1 LKKWFTELVTI
12 TKSFNINIRNFMIA
26 NFCTQ
31 IGMGVFMVM
40 YNIYIKELGLSE
52 SVNGSVVSLNALA
65 LVIMLVPAG
74 LISDRLGRKNL
85 IVAGTILTICMLT
98 MRSLATSEQSIL
110 ALAFCTGLVWAFVQ
124 VSGVPFLAENSTA
137 QERMHLFSIHFSLVT
152 IANVLGNLFGGVL
165 ADAFQLF
172 GMPVVESI
180 RFTLLVGCCIFL
192 AGIPFMLKVKIPTR
206 KARLTAKASSDI
218 GQSSKPNFK
227 RNFKMIALF
236 SVSNCLIGIGA
247 GLVIP
252 YLNLYF
258 SNRFDAA
265 NSTIG
270 FILALGSAM
279 TAVAMLLGPKLVA
292 RVGKVNALLIF
303 QFASIPF
310 LFLSAFTNSLMLA
323 VIGFLMRQALMNAG
337 NPITSAIAMEV
348 VDDRYKGFA
357 NSVNQM
363 IFNVGWALMG
373 LPAAWLVTTYG
384 NYWGYAYTFTITG
397 CIYLVASMYFYL
409 VFGKRYKLKDTIK

>member
-1 LKKWFTELVTI
+1 MIKWLKELVLTI
-12 TKSFNINIRNFMIA
+12 KSFNQNIRYFMIA

-31 IGMGVFMVM
+31 IGMGVFSVM
-40 YNIYIKELGLSE
+40 YNIYIKELGLSA
-52 SVNGSVVSLNALA
+52 SVNGSVISLNALA

-85 IVAGTILTICMLT
+85 IVIGTSLMICML
-98 MRSLATSEQSIL
+98 MARSIVSTEQSIL
-110 ALAFCTGLVWAFVQ
+110 TLAFCTGLIWAFVQ
-124 VSGVPFLAENSTA
+124 VSGVPFLAENSTTK
-137 QERMHLFSIHFSLVT
+137 ERMNLFSIHFSLVT
-152 IANVLGNLFGGVL
+152 IANVIGNLFGGVL
-165 ADAFQLF
+165 ADVFELL
-172 GMPVVESI
+172 GLPVVQSI
-180 RFTLLVGCCIFL
+180 RIALLIGS
-192 AGIPFMLKVKIPTR
+192 GILILGLPFMFRVKIPTR
-206 KARLTAKASSDI
+206 KARLAK
-218 GQSSKPNFK
+218 QSEELGHEIQKPNLKF
-227 RNFKMIALF
+227 NVKMIALF
-236 SVSNCLIGIGA
+236 SVSNVLIGIGA

-258 SNRFDAA
+258 ANRFDAA

-270 FILALGSAM
+270 LILALGSAM
-279 TAVAMLLGPKLVA
+279 TAVAMLLGPKLVN
-292 RVGKVNALLIF
+292 RVGKVHALLIF
-303 QFASIPF
+303 QLASIPF
-310 LFLSAFTNSLMLA
+310 LFLSAFTTSLFLA
-323 VIGFLMRQALMNAG
+323 ALGFLMRQALMNAG

-397 CIYLVASMYFYL
+397 CIYLVASIYFYM
-409 VFGKRYKLKDTIK
+409 VFGRKFKLKDAKA

>member
-1 LKKWFTELVTI
+1 ML
-12 TKSFNINIRNFMIA
+12 A

-31 IGMGVFMVM
+31 IGMGIFGVM
-40 YNIYIKELGLSE
+40 YNLYIRELGLSE
-52 SVNGSVVSLNALA
+52 AVNGRVVSLNALA

-85 IVAGTILTICMLT
+85 IVVGTLLTAFMLST
-98 MRSLATSEQSIL
+98 RSFATTEHMI
-110 ALAFCTGLVWAFVQ
+110 AIFAFCTGLVWAFVQ
-124 VSGVPFLAENSTA
+124 VSSVPFLAENSTA
-137 QERMHLFSIHFSLVT
+137 KERMNLFSIHFSLVT

-165 ADAFQLF
+165 ADLFKLF
-172 GMPVVESI
+172 GASGVTSI
-180 RFTLLVGCCIFL
+180 RYTLLIGCL
-192 AGIPFMLKVKIPTR
+192 TLLMGLPYMLKVKIPTR
-206 KARLTAKASSDI
+206 KQRLATKQTTERHAI
-218 GQSSKPNFK
+218 KPSFK
-227 RNFKMIALF
+227 KNFKMIALF
-236 SVSNCLIGIGA
+236 SVSNVLIGIGA

-258 SNRFDAA
+258 ANRFEAP
-265 NSTIG
+265 NSAIG

-279 TAVAMLLGPKLVA
+279 TAVAMLLGPKLVD

-303 QFASIPF
+303 QLASIPF
-310 LFLSAFTNSLMLA
+310 LFLSAFTNSLLLA
-323 VIGFLMRQALMNAG
+323 ALGFLMRQALMNAG

-373 LPAAWLVTTYG
+373 LPAAWLVTQYG

-397 CIYLVASMYFYL
+397 CIYLVASIYFYF
-409 VFGKRYKLKDTIK
+409 VFGRRYKLQDAK

>member
-1 LKKWFTELVTI
+1 MKKWFTELVTI

-40 YNIYIKELGLSE
+40 YNIYIKELGLSA

-85 IVAGTILTICMLT
+85 IVAGTLLTICMLT
-98 MRSLATSEQSIL
+98 MRSFATSEQSIL

-124 VSGVPFLAENSTA
+124 VSGVPFLAENSST

-152 IANVLGNLFGGVL
+152 VANVLGNLFGGIL
-165 ADAFQLF
+165 ADVFQLF

-180 RFTLLVGCCIFL
+180 RYTLLVGCCIFL
-192 AGIPFMLKVKIPTR
+192 VGIPFMLKVKIPTR
-206 KARLTAKASSDI
+206 KARLASKESSNNE
-218 GQSSKPNFK
+218 QTSKPSFK
-227 RNFKMIALF
+227 RNLKMIVLF

-279 TAVAMLLGPKLVA
+279 TAVAMLLGPKLVE

-310 LFLSAFTNSLMLA
+310 LFLSAFTNSLLLA
-323 VIGFLMRQALMNAG
+323 AIGFLMRQALMNAG

-397 CIYLVASMYFYL
+397 CIYLIASTYFYFM
-409 VFGKRYKLKDTIK
+409 FGKKYKLKDAK

>member
-1 LKKWFTELVTI
+1 
-12 TKSFNINIRNFMIA
+12 MIA

-85 IVAGTILTICMLT
+85 IVIGTLLTICLLT

-124 VSGVPFLAENSTA
+124 VSGVPFLAENSSA

-152 IANVLGNLFGGVL
+152 IANVLGNLFGGIL
-165 ADAFQLF
+165 ADTFQLF

-180 RFTLLVGCCIFL
+180 RFSLLVGCCIFL
-192 AGIPFMLKVKIPTR
+192 VGIPFMLKVKIPTR
-206 KARLTAKASSDI
+206 KVRLASKAEKT
-218 GQSSKPNFK
+218 SKPNFK
-227 RNFKMIALF
+227 RNLKMIVLF
-236 SVSNCLIGIGA
+236 SISNCLIGIGA

-258 SNRFDAA
+258 ANRFEAA

-310 LFLSAFTNSLMLA
+310 LFLSAFTHSLMLA
-323 VIGFLMRQALMNAG
+323 AIGFLMRQALMNAG

-397 CIYLVASMYFYL
+397 GIYLVASLYFYF
-409 VFGKRYKLKDTIK
+409 VFGKKYKLKDAMK

>member
-1 LKKWFTELVTI
+1 
-12 TKSFNINIRNFMIA
+12 MIA

-31 IGMGVFMVM
+31 IGIGVFMVM

-85 IVAGTILTICMLT
+85 IVIGTLLTICLLT

-124 VSGVPFLAENSTA
+124 VSGVPFLAENSSA

-152 IANVLGNLFGGVL
+152 IANVLGNLFGGIL
-165 ADAFQLF
+165 ADTFQLF

-180 RFTLLVGCCIFL
+180 RFSLLVGCCIFL
-192 AGIPFMLKVKIPTR
+192 VGIPFMLKVKIPTR
-206 KARLTAKASSDI
+206 KVRLASKAEKT
-218 GQSSKPNFK
+218 SKPNFK
-227 RNFKMIALF
+227 RNLKMIVLF
-236 SVSNCLIGIGA
+236 SISNCLIGIGA

-258 SNRFDAA
+258 ANRFEAA

-323 VIGFLMRQALMNAG
+323 AIGFLMRQALMNAG

-397 CIYLVASMYFYL
+397 GIYLVASLYFYF
-409 VFGKRYKLKDTIK
+409 VFGKKYKLKDAMK

>member
-1 LKKWFTELVTI
+1 
-12 TKSFNINIRNFMIA
+12 MIA

-85 IVAGTILTICMLT
+85 IVAGTILTIGMLT

-165 ADAFQLF
+165 ADTFQLF

-180 RFTLLVGCCIFL
+180 RFI
-192 AGIPFMLKVKIPTR
+192 R
-206 KARLTAKASSDI
+206 
-218 GQSSKPNFK
+218 
-227 RNFKMIALF
+227 
-236 SVSNCLIGIGA
+236 
-247 GLVIP
+247 
-252 YLNLYF
+252 
-258 SNRFDAA
+258 
-265 NSTIG
+265 
-270 FILALGSAM
+270 
-279 TAVAMLLGPKLVA
+279 
-292 RVGKVNALLIF
+292 
-303 QFASIPF
+303 
-310 LFLSAFTNSLMLA
+310 
-323 VIGFLMRQALMNAG
+323 
-337 NPITSAIAMEV
+337 
-348 VDDRYKGFA
+348 
-357 NSVNQM
+357 
-363 IFNVGWALMG
+363 
-373 LPAAWLVTTYG
+373 
-384 NYWGYAYTFTITG
+384 
-397 CIYLVASMYFYL
+397 
-409 VFGKRYKLKDTIK
+409 

>member
-1 LKKWFTELVTI
+1 
-12 TKSFNINIRNFMIA
+12 MIA

-85 IVAGTILTICMLT
+85 IVIGTLLTICLLT

-124 VSGVPFLAENSTA
+124 VSGVPFLAENSSA

-152 IANVLGNLFGGVL
+152 IANVLGNLFGGIL
-165 ADAFQLF
+165 ADTFQLF

-180 RFTLLVGCCIFL
+180 RFSLLVGCCIFL
-192 AGIPFMLKVKIPTR
+192 VGIPFMLKVKIPTR
-206 KARLTAKASSDI
+206 KVRLASKAEKT
-218 GQSSKPNFK
+218 SKPNFK
-227 RNFKMIALF
+227 RNLKMIVLF
-236 SVSNCLIGIGA
+236 SISNCLIGIGA

-258 SNRFDAA
+258 ANRFEAA

-323 VIGFLMRQALMNAG
+323 AIGFLMRQALMNAG

-397 CIYLVASMYFYL
+397 GIYLVASLYFYF
-409 VFGKRYKLKDTIK
+409 VFGKKYKLKDAMK